1 MAATLRKDAL
11 SQSVHDRE
19 VSARVISGRGPARV
33 ASVAKSAH
41 DWEGS
46 VCATTPLSNSAG
58 SGNPQ
63 LESVDVPSSAET
75 EVRAQGEKETLSRA
89 FDDIELH
96 SAFARLDP
104 S

>member
-11 SQSVHDRE
+11 FQSVHYRE
-19 VSARVISGRGPARV
+19 VSARVISGRGPPRV

-46 VCATTPLSNSAG
+46 DCAITPLSNSAG

-63 LESVDVPSSAET
+63 LETVESPSSAET
-75 EVRAQGEKETLSRA
+75 EVLA
-89 FDDIELH
+89 
-96 SAFARLDP
+96 
-104 S
+104 